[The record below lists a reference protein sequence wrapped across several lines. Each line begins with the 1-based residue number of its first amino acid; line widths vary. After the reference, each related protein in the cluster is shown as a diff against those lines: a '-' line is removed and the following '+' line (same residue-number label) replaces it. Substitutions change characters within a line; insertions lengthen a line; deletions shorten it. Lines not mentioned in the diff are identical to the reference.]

1 MHHFLMSAFDLDI
14 EVNDF
19 TFLSLILYF
28 STVLYVVATTF
39 GTIKKKDVTKTK
51 KNIIEMHDKH
61 FWKKSHINDCSIHI
75 FNWHD

>member
-39 GTIKKKDVTKTK
+39 GTIKKKRCYEDEK
-51 KNIIEMHDKH
+51 KYNRDAR
-61 FWKKSHINDCSIHI
+61 
-75 FNWHD
+75 